1 MVCRERD
8 WAIAVYSIGVAS
20 RLSGVPAETIRIWER
35 RYGLPNPGRSTGGH
49 RLYSEPDVELL
60 RAVKHLV
67 DQGVRVGGLA
77 KMGRDQI
84 LESAF
89 GQSDASESPPPPS
102 NDFSDLIADGV
113 MAARDLDTNRL
124 SELLSRPLLN
134 LHAAQVVRD
143 FYLPLLREV
152 GDLWHAGEISI
163 ASEHLVEK
171 QISGRI
177 HSVLANRR
185 SASRDAPQ
193 VVCACVASERHE
205 VGLLASSVVLL
216 EAGFRVLYL
225 GADLPADELLSVVE
239 HAHPALIVLASA
251 MPMPPTEQ
259 DELVR
264 VLDNAAF
271 DRLPIALGG
280 MNAGPLSMALGRPVN
295 LCEDVSDLSALAQS
309 IVSAS

>member
-1 MVCRERD
+1 M
-8 WAIAVYSIGVAS
+8 YSIGVAS
-20 RLSGVPAETIRIWER
+20 RLSGVPTETIRIWER

-49 RLYSEPDVELL
+49 RMYSETDVELL

-77 KMGRDQI
+77 RMERIHI

-89 GQSDASESPPPPS
+89 GQVEEERTKPQPA
-102 NDFSDLIADGV
+102 NDFADLIDQGV
-113 MAARDLDTNRL
+113 AAARDLDTNRL

-152 GDLWHAGEISI
+152 GDLWHAGQLSI

-185 SASRDAPQ
+185 AVARDAPQ
-193 VVCACVASERHE
+193 VICACVAGERHE
-205 VGLLASSVVLL
+205 VGLLAASVLL
-216 EAGFRVLYL
+216 HEVGYRVLYL
-225 GADLPADELLSVVE
+225 GADLPAEELLSVVR
-239 HAHPALIVLASA
+239 HARPRLVVLASA
-251 MPMPPTEQ
+251 MAMPPEEQ
-259 DELVR
+259 ADLVR
-264 VLDNAAF
+264 VLHDASF
-271 DRLPIALGG
+271 DRMPIALGG
-280 MNAGPLSMALGRPVN
+280 LNAR
-295 LCEDVSDLSALAQS
+295 ALAD
-309 IVSAS
+309 VLDREVTLCDDVAELTALAKTVMNLV